1 MRFEGD
7 MRRLL
12 ATLSIALAA
21 LWAAVGS
28 AHAQKG
34 TKGAEQTSSAYIE
47 CFKQHGATY
56 DSASKKWTLN
66 TTELHSMNLLDSVR
80 DCISRRTGMPRNA
93 IVIPEIL
100 IY

>member
-1 MRFEGD
+1 MRVEGD

-12 ATLSIALAA
+12 STLLIALAA

-47 CFKQHGATY
+47 CFKQHGAAY

-66 TTELHSMNLLDSVR
+66 TTELHSMNRWIRSE
-80 DCISRRTGMPRNA
+80 IASRAARAFRETR
-93 IVIPEIL
+93 L
-100 IY
+100 